1 MQRKIIIAS
10 HHRFADG
17 LKDTLEYIAPNVAEV
32 HAISAYLSNVPIQ
45 DEITEVLGEIDEDCE
60 VIVFTDLLG
69 GSVNQN
75 FYQFINLP
83 HFHLITGMN
92 LPVVM
97 SVVLSLT
104 DDYLSSEAI
113 RVAVD
118 EAKTQLVYVNDFV
131 ATQAMDDEDE

>member
-1 MQRKIIIAS
+1 MKRKIIIAS

-17 LKDTLEYIAPNVAEV
+17 LKDTLEYIAPNTAEV
-32 HAISAYLSNVPIQ
+32 VAISAYLTNVPIQ
-45 DEITEVLGEIDEDCE
+45 DEINQVLADIDDNCE

-75 FYQFINLP
+75 FYQFIELP

-97 SVVLSLT
+97 SIILALT
-104 DDYLSSEAI
+104 DDYLSAETI
-113 RVAVD
+113 RLAVD
-118 EAKTQLVYVNDFV
+118 EAQAQLIYVNDFV
-131 ATQAMDDEDE
+131 KAQTMDDEDE

>member
-17 LKDTLEYIAPNVAEV
+17 LKDTLEYIAPNTAEV
-32 HAISAYLSNVPIQ
+32 VAISAYLTNVPIQ
-45 DEITEVLGEIDEDCE
+45 DEINQVLADIDDNCE

-75 FYQFINLP
+75 FYQFIELP

-97 SVVLSLT
+97 SIILALT
-104 DDYLSSEAI
+104 DDYLSAETI
-113 RVAVD
+113 RLAVD
-118 EAKTQLVYVNDFV
+118 EAQSQLVYVNDFV
-131 ATQAMDDEDE
+131 KAQAMDDEDE